1 MLTDDQ
7 KKKRDERIIELTLQ
21 DWSTNQIRLALKV
34 SSRTV
39 LNARKSAGIFGNFH
53 TNKAKSAK
61 DRDDQIIR
69 LTRLKVSTK
78 QIAKMLNCSERTVS
92 RVRKNNECMVV
103 PAAKPYTEQE
113 LLIAKEVL
121 EAGGSY
127 AEAAKTIRG
136 PGSSGQ
142 SLKAKLPGY
151 KTWTRKESSDYAALV
166 RKLNKISN
174 YPTTPR
180 PGIIGKGPSF

>member
-92 RVRKNNECMVV
+92 RVRKNNNCLVQPPSKPFTKDELEK
-103 PAAKPYTEQE
+103 AKAILENGGTYT
-113 LLIAKEVL
+113 
-121 EAGGSY
+121 
-127 AEAAKTIRG
+127 EAAKTIRG
-136 PGSSGQ
+136 NGSSGQ

-151 KTWTRKESSDYAALV
+151 KVWTRKESSNHAALV
-166 RKLNKISN
+166 RKFNKLST
-174 YPTTPR
+174 YPPTPR
-180 PGIIGKGPSF
+180 PGIIEKGSTL